1 MQELAGAYSTTA
13 TESASSAPCACS
25 PIHRDSSCGD
35 PRCRWVRPTF
45 TAEREIQDAENAEA
59 VRADEARD
67 EAERQREEAEHAL
80 AGPVQVD
87 AVRAARL
94 RRLVDPTNDG
104 SETPMPP
111 IPDGGGENS

>member
-1 MQELAGAYSTTA
+1 M
-13 TESASSAPCACS
+13 
-25 PIHRDSSCGD
+25 
-35 PRCRWVRPTF
+35 RPTF
-45 TAEREIQDAENAEA
+45 TAEREIQDAEYAEA

-87 AVRAARL
+87 VVRAARL

-111 IPDGGGENS
+111 IPGGGGENS

>member
-1 MQELAGAYSTTA
+1 M
-13 TESASSAPCACS
+13 
-25 PIHRDSSCGD
+25 
-35 PRCRWVRPTF
+35 
-45 TAEREIQDAENAEA
+45 
-59 VRADEARD
+59 RAD

-94 RRLVDPTNDG
+94 RRLVDPTTTG
-104 SETPMPP
+104 GETPMLP